1 MRYDL
6 IVFDW
11 DGTIMDSAALIAETM
26 IAACTQMGLPT
37 PSAEQARHVIGMG
50 MIEAIQHVAPD
61 LPSEQLPKLL
71 NNYRAHY
78 LPREKALRPF
88 DGIAQLLQSLDKAG
102 HLLAVATG
110 KPRVGLERG
119 LEATG
124 FRKHFVASRCA
135 DESRP
140 KPDPDMLLHLI
151 EITGTV
157 AERTLMIGDTSH
169 DLLMAHNAGVDAA
182 AVTYGAQPRLFLEQH
197 PARVVVDSVSELA
210 RWLDDQG

>member
-26 IAACTQMGLPT
+26 MAACTQMGLPA
-37 PSAEQARHVIGMG
+37 PPADRARHVIGMG
-50 MIEAIQHVAPD
+50 MIDAVHHVAPD
-61 LPSEQLPKLL
+61 LPPELLPQLLEY
-71 NNYRAHY
+71 YRAHY
-78 LPREKALRPF
+78 LPRERSLRPF

-110 KPRVGLERG
+110 KPRGGLERG
-119 LEATG
+119 FETTG

-140 KPDPDMLLHLI
+140 KPDPDMLLHLM

-157 AERTLMIGDTSH
+157 AGRTLMIGDTSH

-197 PARVVVDSVSELA
+197 PARVVVDSVSDLA
-210 RWLDDQG
+210 RWLGAQK